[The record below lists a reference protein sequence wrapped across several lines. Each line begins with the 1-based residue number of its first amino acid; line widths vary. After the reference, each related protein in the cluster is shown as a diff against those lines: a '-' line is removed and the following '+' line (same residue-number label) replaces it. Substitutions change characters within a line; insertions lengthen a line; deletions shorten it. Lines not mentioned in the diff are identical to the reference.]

1 MAAQSV
7 AASLAQLLRDIYDD
21 DDFVDGV
28 IAVARNDEN
37 RSIIT
42 AFIEYARNI
51 GDEVTSDD
59 VLMLALR
66 LAHDGPIK
74 NRH

>member
-1 MAAQSV
+1 MDTQPV
-7 AASLAQLLRDIYDD
+7 AASLSQLLRDIYDD

-28 IAVARNDEN
+28 IAIARNDEN

-42 AFIEYARNI
+42 AFIEYARRI